1 MSVDTPPNGSG
12 ASPLGE
18 HIQGLGLNSSSP
30 LMRTVTQEIAA
41 IELALSRGVSYKQI
55 AAAICDAGGSANPK
69 TLRECV
75 YRVRKRRAQEL
86 APADPAASSDPL
98 AGSASASSTVPAAH
112 PAQVLPISQASQTK
126 SASTQVP
133 PPVTAPV
140 TPQATPSSLFASPA
154 TDPEVI
160 TRIRSSM
167 PDLDMLAW
175 QFRESQRKASTAAA
189 PARFPRTP
197 SGGPSA
203 EHQPTEPGEH
213 PT

>member
-55 AAAICDAGGSANPK
+55 AAAICDGGGSANPK

-75 YRVRKRRAQEL
+75 YRVRKRRAQGS

-112 PAQVLPISQASQTK
+112 PAQVLPISQASQPK
-126 SASTQVP
+126 AASTQVP
-133 PPVTAPV
+133 PPV

-160 TRIRSSM
+160 TRIRSST

-175 QFRESQRKASTAAA
+175 QFRESQRKASKAAA
-189 PARFPRTP
+189 PALFPWTP

-203 EHQPTEPGEH
+203 DHQPTESGEH

>member
-1 MSVDTPPNGSG
+1 MSVETPPNGSG

-75 YRVRKRRAQEL
+75 YRVRKRRVQGS
-86 APADPAASSDPL
+86 APADPAASSDRL

-112 PAQVLPISQASQTK
+112 PAQALPISRTSQTK
-126 SASTQVP
+126 SASTQVR
-133 PPVTAPV
+133 TPV

-189 PARFPRTP
+189 PARFPWTP
-197 SGGPSA
+197 SGGPLA
-203 EHQPTEPGEH
+203 EHQPTETGEH